1 MKHPPQLKA
10 FGPVVNRFSDVL
22 QHTSRFSSK
31 GVSRLAREAGVHPSS
46 LSRLLNNKINPSFA
60 LVARLTAAVEKEIGY
75 RIDPRELIS
84 ENGIFADSVCGL
96 VGCRGCSLT
105 PRDEFGRPK
114 FSVTDPA
121 KGAE

>member
-31 GVSRLAREAGVHPSS
+31 GVSRLAHEAGVHPSS
-46 LSRLLNNKINPSFA
+46 LSRLMNNKINPSFA
-60 LVARLTAAVEKEIGY
+60 LVARLTAAVEKELGF

-84 ENGIFADSVCGL
+84 EHGAFADSVCGL

-105 PRDEFGRPK
+105 PKDELGSTKPT
-114 FSVTDPA
+114 VTDPL